1 MTELVGELEA
11 RKREMS
17 LLSEMGELLQT
28 CRTLQEADGVISQFL
43 RQLFPAESG
52 ALYILM
58 PSRNMVERNS
68 VWGDFPPP
76 VRVFPP
82 DECWALRRGQI
93 HRAEGKAG
101 IVCRHAAPSSSAAT
115 LCIPMQAQSDMLG
128 VLHLILA
135 QLPSSEGLHET
146 EEGQLKAA
154 KQKLAVTVTEQV
166 ALALS
171 NIRLRETLRNQ
182 AIRDPLTGLFNRRY
196 LEETLEQEISRA
208 ERNEQQIGVIMID
221 IDHFKRYND
230 TYGHE
235 AGDAVLSELGRFLEK
250 FLRGGDPPPLRGEEF
265 TVLLPGA
272 SLENALLKAER
283 LREGVKELNVQHRGR
298 SVGAITLSM
307 GVACFPD
314 QGLTGEILLRAAD
327 QALYQAKAAGRDRVM
342 SAGAVSDVENCGKKK
357 EGSPSA

>member
-1 MTELVGELEA
+1 M
-11 RKREMS
+11 
-17 LLSEMGELLQT
+17 
-28 CRTLQEADGVISQFL
+28 
-43 RQLFPAESG
+43 
-52 ALYILM
+52 
-58 PSRNMVERNS
+58 
-68 VWGDFPPP
+68 
-76 VRVFPP
+76 
-82 DECWALRRGQI
+82 
-93 HRAEGKAG
+93 
-101 IVCRHAAPSSSAAT
+101 
-115 LCIPMQAQSDMLG
+115 
-128 VLHLILA
+128 
-135 QLPSSEGLHET
+135 EGLHEP
-146 EEGQLKAA
+146 EEEPLKAA

-208 ERNEQQIGVIMID
+208 ARNKQQIGAIMID

-250 FLRGGDPPPLRGEEF
+250 SLRGGDTPCRYGGEEF

-272 SLENALLKAER
+272 SLENALQKAER

-298 SVGAITLSM
+298 SIGAITLSM

-327 QALYQAKAAGRDRVM
+327 QALYQAKASGRDRVV
-342 SAGAVSDVENCGKKK
+342 SAGAASDGENGEKK
-357 EGSPSA
+357 EGSPFA